1 MKLILWGLLPL
12 LFLMGCGMGGGK
24 KETLYLFNWS
34 YYIPDQVIWDFEKEF
49 GVRVVLDTYDSNESM
64 YAKVSS
70 GNVGY
75 DIVVPSADFVS
86 IMMQRGLLSPIDLTL
101 VPNIALVE
109 EPVKDLLVFDPQ
121 HSHSVPYFIGAA
133 GVHIDINRT
142 GELEPT
148 WAIFENDNFKN
159 RMTMMND
166 MRDVLGAA
174 LAYNG
179 FSVNTRNSVEIE
191 QAKQTVL
198 RWKPNLMKF
207 DSEFFGKDFASGTVP
222 IAHGYAEVVLTELE
236 EADGINHKFLLP
248 KEGGPLYVDSLVI
261 LQNSRNKALAHT
273 FINYLLRP
281 EVHAKIADEF
291 FYPTIIKGADT
302 VRVGVAPYSIKELRD
317 LGYENRLDVGDA
329 LVYYTQAWTQIL
341 EQ

>member
-1 MKLILWGLLPL
+1 MKLRLWGLLPL
-12 LFLMGCGMGGGK
+12 LLFTSCGIGGGK

-49 GVRVVLDTYDSNESM
+49 SVRVVLDTYDSNESM

-75 DIVVPSADFVS
+75 DIVVPSGDFVS
-86 IMMQRGLLSPIDLTL
+86 IMAERGLLAPIDLSL
-101 VPNIALVE
+101 VPNIGLVE
-109 EPVKDLLVFDPQ
+109 DYAKDLLVFDLQ
-121 HSHSVPYFIGAA
+121 HEHSVPYFIGAA
-133 GVHIDINRT
+133 GIHIDRNRT

-148 WAIFENDNFKN
+148 WAIFENENFKN

-166 MRDVLGAA
+166 MREVLGAA

-179 FSVNTRNSVEIE
+179 FSVNTQNPDEIE

-198 RWKPNLMKF
+198 GWKPNLMKF

-222 IAHGYAEVVLTELE
+222 IVHGYAEMVLNELE
-236 EADGINHKFLLP
+236 DADGINHKFILP
-248 KEGGPLYVDSLVI
+248 TEGGPLYVDSLVI
-261 LQNSRNKALAHT
+261 LKSARNPELAHT

-281 EVHAKIADEF
+281 EVHAQIADEF
-291 FYPTIIKGADT
+291 FYPTIIKGSD
-302 VRVGVAPYSIKELRD
+302 VLRIGKAPYSIQELKD

-329 LVYYTQAWTQIL
+329 LPYYTRAWTQIL
-341 EQ
+341 EY

>member
-1 MKLILWGLLPL
+1 MKLKLWGALPL
-12 LFLMGCGMGGGK
+12 LLLASCGIGGGK

-75 DIVVPSADFVS
+75 DIVVPSGDFVS
-86 IMMQRGLLSPIDLTL
+86 IMAERGLLASIDLRL
-101 VPNIALVE
+101 VPNITLVE
-109 EPVKDLLVFDPQ
+109 EHVKDLLTFDPS
-121 HSHSVPYFIGAA
+121 HAHSVPYFVGAA
-133 GVHIDINRT
+133 GVHIDVNRT
-142 GELEPT
+142 GNLEPT
-148 WAIFENDNFKN
+148 WAIFENEAFKS

-179 FSVNTRNSVEIE
+179 FSVNTRNPEEIE
-191 QAKQTVL
+191 LAKQTVL
-198 RWKPNLMKF
+198 KWKLNLMKF

-222 IAHGYAEVVLTELE
+222 IVHGYAEVVLTELE
-236 EADGINHKFLLP
+236 DADGIDHQFLLP
-248 KEGGPLYVDSLVI
+248 IEGGPLYTDSLVI
-261 LQNSRNKALAHT
+261 LKSSRNPELAHT

-281 EVHAKIADEF
+281 EVHATIADEF
-291 FYPTIIKGADT
+291 FYPTIIRGADV
-302 VRVGVAPYSIKELRD
+302 VRMGNAPYSIKKLSD

-329 LVYYTQAWTQIL
+329 LPYYTQAWTQIL